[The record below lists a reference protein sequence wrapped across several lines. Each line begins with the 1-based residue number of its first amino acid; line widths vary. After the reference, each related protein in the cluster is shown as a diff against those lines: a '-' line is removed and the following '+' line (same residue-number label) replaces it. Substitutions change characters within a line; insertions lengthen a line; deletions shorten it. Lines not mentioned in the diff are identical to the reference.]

1 MIDHRAEWMNE
12 SRFSVPSDDGRRR
25 RARKKSGSSTRP
37 HDFTVL
43 NTVSA
48 IASPAT
54 LRSSVP
60 EVATPVG
67 LAWASTPGLDT
78 RHAARGGARQRLAE
92 GEFAWNTRTV
102 ILGRR
107 RS

>member
-25 RARKKSGSSTRP
+25 RARKKSGSSKRP

-54 LRSSVP
+54 LRWSVP

-67 LAWASTPGLDT
+67 RAWASTPGP
-78 RHAARGGARQRLAE
+78 RHSPFGEGSYTNGNPWPPEGGRCVAVAE
-92 GEFAWNTRTV
+92 R
-102 ILGRR
+102 
-107 RS
+107 